1 MATKSKMVRD
11 IVRKLAATDSRR
23 EHAELKLKLETKVR
37 ELFDMVDSLCHEI
50 GTEPPWLCLIDAMDA
65 DKTRFEFKSDSIYT
79 AELSCYGTEM
89 VDVFMMTASDGTLEN
104 EIPIELP
111 WFDLGE
117 SGWREKLVSSKRE
130 KLEKDVAAAQIKLQL
145 AQDRLMRF
153 NEKQK

>member
-1 MATKSKMVRD
+1 MATKSKMVKD

-37 ELFDMVDSLCHEI
+37 ELFDMVYGLCHEI
-50 GTEPPWLCLIDAMDA
+50 GTEPPWLCLIDSMDA
-65 DKTRFEFKSDSIYT
+65 DKMRFEFKSDSIYT

-89 VDVFMMTASDGTLEN
+89 VEVFMMTASDGTLEN

-117 SGWREKLVSSKRE
+117 SGWREKLVSLKRE
-130 KLEKDVAAAQIKLQL
+130 KLEKEVAAAQIKLQL
-145 AQDRLMRF
+145 AKDRLMRF